1 MSLDRAL
8 RALARFVFA
17 HRRAIVAVTA
27 VGIVAAGVFGVQ
39 VTKRTSQGGFDA
51 PTEQSIRAAT
61 VLQRD
66 LHAGQPNIILLV
78 TARQGS
84 VDSPS
89 VAAAGRALTAR
100 LAAEPHV
107 ANVVSYWSLGSA
119 PVLRTANHDEALIVG
134 RIVGNEDQTVRRE
147 PGVMAGLGQIPSAV
161 DVRAGGFGPA
171 FQEVN
176 SVVEHDLVRAEMVAI
191 PLTVILLLFVF
202 GSAIAALMPL
212 TIGGVAVVGTLA
224 VLRLLTGLTPVSVFA
239 VNLTTALGLGL
250 AIDYSLFVVSR
261 FREELAAGREVQPAL
276 EATLATAGRTV
287 AGSALTVA
295 VALSA
300 LLVFPLMFLQSFAYA
315 GIAVS
320 LLAGLA
326 ALVVLPAIL
335 GLLGQRVNAMV
346 VWRRSVH
353 PPAVG
358 FWSRTAAVVMRRPVV
373 VIVVVVGALALL
385 GSPFLGL
392 KLGYLDYRV
401 LPPSNHVRQTN
412 DLLTKEFGSGQGG
425 ALAVVA
431 PGVAPSQ
438 QDQVAAYGKQLSL
451 LAGVARVDSESGVF
465 VRGLEVPMAAGYL
478 TQFRSD
484 HGTWL
489 SVVPSVDP
497 LSPAGQHLVTEIRAG
512 PKPFPVLVGGFPAQ
526 FVDSNA
532 VITSRLPLALG
543 LMAAIS
549 FLLLLFLFRSL
560 LIPIK
565 ALALNV
571 LSLSATFGAMVWI
584 FQQGHLSGLLGF
596 TATGSLTA
604 TMPILMFCVAFGLSM
619 DYEVFLIS
627 RIKER
632 HDDRF
637 DTRDAVA
644 TGLQQTGRIVTA
656 AALLMSV
663 VFLSLVSS
671 GISFMKLFG
680 VGLTLAVLM
689 DAFVIR
695 GLLVPAVMRLAGRAN
710 WWAPRF
716 MRSRSS
722 GGPDPAIDGRRTSP
736 DPAPPPG
743 APEPVLAAP
752 VLAALERSRP

>member
-1 MSLDRAL
+1 MNLDRAL

-27 VGIVAAGVFGVQ
+27 VGIVAAGVFGAQ

-51 PTEQSIRAAT
+51 STEQSIRAAS
-61 VLQRD
+61 VLQSD
-66 LHAGQPNIILLV
+66 LHAGQPNLILLV
-78 TARQGS
+78 TARHGS
-84 VDSPS
+84 VDSS
-89 VAAAGRALTAR
+89 AVAAAGRALTAR
-100 LAAEPHV
+100 LAAEPHM
-107 ANVVSYWSLGSA
+107 ANVMSYWSLGA
-119 PVLRTANHDEALIVG
+119 VPVLRTADGDQALIVG
-134 RIVGNEDQTVRRE
+134 RIVGNQDEIVRRE
-147 PGVMAGLGQIPSAV
+147 PAIIAGLGQVSNTMTV
-161 DVRAGGFGPA
+161 QAGGFGPA

-176 SVVEHDLVRAEMVAI
+176 SVVEHDLIRAEMIAI
-191 PLTVILLLFVF
+191 PLTIILLLFVF

-212 TIGGVAVVGTLA
+212 TIGGVAIVGTLA
-224 VLRLLTGLTPVSVFA
+224 VLRLLTGFTPVSVFA

-261 FREELAAGREVQPAL
+261 FREELAEGRGVEAAL
-276 EATLATAGRTV
+276 ETTLATAGRTV

-295 VALSA
+295 AALSA

-326 ALVVLPAIL
+326 ALIVLPAIL
-335 GLLGQRVNAMV
+335 GLLGHRVNKYT
-346 VWRRSVH
+346 VWRRSVR

-358 FWSRTAAVVMRRPVV
+358 FWSRTAALVMRRPVV
-373 VIVVVVGALALL
+373 VIVLVVGCLAVL

-412 DLLTKEFGSGQGG
+412 DLLTTEFGSGQGG

-431 PGVAPSQ
+431 PGVGSSQ
-438 QDQVAAYGKQLSL
+438 QGEVSAYGKRLSL
-451 LAGVARVDSESGVF
+451 LAGVARVDTETGVF
-465 VRGLEVPMAAGYL
+465 VHGVQVPMAAGYL
-478 TQFRSD
+478 SQFHSE

-497 LSPAGQHLVTEIRAG
+497 LSPAGEHLVTEIRAG
-512 PKPFPVLVGGFPAQ
+512 PKPFPVLVGGLPAQ

-532 VITSRLPLALG
+532 VIASRLPLALG
-543 LMAAIS
+543 LIAAIT
-549 FLLLLFLFRSL
+549 FFLLLFLFRSL

-565 ALALNV
+565 ALILNV

-584 FQQGHLSGLLGF
+584 FQQGHLSGLLDF

-619 DYEVFLIS
+619 DYEVMLIS

-632 HDDRF
+632 HDQGH

-644 TGLQQTGRIVTA
+644 TGLQQSGRIITA
-656 AALLMSV
+656 AALIMSV
-663 VFLSLVSS
+663 VLLALVSS

-695 GLLVPAVMRLAGRAN
+695 GLLVPAFMRLAGRAN

-716 MRSRSS
+716 MRGRGPGLPRSS
-722 GGPDPAIDGRRTSP
+722 PDDGR
-736 DPAPPPG
+736 APPHHVPRPRP
-743 APEPVLAAP
+743 AVLVP
-752 VLAALERSRP
+752 DRSSS

>member
-17 HRRAIVAVTA
+17 HRRAIVVVTG
-27 VGIVAAGVFGVQ
+27 VGIVAAGIFGAQ
-39 VTKRTSQGGFDA
+39 VTKKTSQGGFDA
-51 PTEQSIRAAT
+51 STEQSIRAAT
-61 VLQRD
+61 VLQND
-66 LHAGQPNIILLV
+66 LHGGQPNLILLV
-78 TARQGS
+78 TAHDGS

-100 LAAEPHV
+100 LAAEPNM
-107 ANVVSYWSLGSA
+107 ANVMSYWSLGSV
-119 PVLRTANHDEALIVG
+119 PVLRSAHGSQALILG
-134 RIVGNEDQTVRRE
+134 RIVGNQDQIVRRE
-147 PGVMAGLGQIPSAV
+147 PAVIAGLGYVPSAV
-161 DVRAGGFGPA
+161 AIRAGGFGPA

-176 SVVEHDLVRAEMVAI
+176 SVVERDLVRAELVAI
-191 PLTVILLLFVF
+191 PLTAVLLLFVF

-212 TIGGVAVVGTLA
+212 TIGGVAVVGTLF
-224 VLRLLTGLTPVSVFA
+224 VLRLLTGFTPVSVFA

-261 FREELAAGREVQPAL
+261 FREELAAGREADAAL
-276 EATLATAGRTV
+276 EATLASAGRTV

-295 VALSA
+295 AALSV

-315 GIAVS
+315 GVAVS

-335 GLLGQRVNAMV
+335 GLLGHRVNALV

-358 FWSRTAAVVMRRPVV
+358 SRTAALVMRRPVV
-373 VIVVVVGALALL
+373 VIVVVVGALAVL

-401 LPPSNHVRQTN
+401 LPPSNHVRQTT
-412 DLLTKEFGSGQGG
+412 DVLTKEFGSSQGA

-431 PGVAPSQ
+431 PGVRPSQ
-438 QDQVAAYGKQLSL
+438 QDTVAQYGKRLSL
-451 LAGVARVDSESGVF
+451 LSGVARVDTESGVF
-465 VRGLEVPMAAGYL
+465 VHGGQVPIAAGYVS
-478 TQFRSD
+478 QFRSD

-497 LSPAGQHLVTEIRAG
+497 LSPAGEHLVTEIRAG
-512 PKPFPVLVGGFPAQ
+512 PKPFPVLVGGLPAQ

-543 LMAAIS
+543 LIAAIS

-560 LIPIK
+560 LIPLK
-565 ALALNV
+565 ALVLNV

-584 FQQGHLSGLLGF
+584 FQQGHLSGLLDF

-632 HDDRF
+632 HDQGY

-663 VFLSLVSS
+663 VLLALVSS

-695 GLLVPAVMRLAGRAN
+695 GLLVPAFMRLAGPAN
-710 WWAPRF
+710 WWMPRF
-716 MRSRSS
+716 GQFHARRRPNPS
-722 GGPDPAIDGRRTSP
+722 IDDRRTTP
-736 DPAPPPG
+736 GREPRPKPPQ
-743 APEPVLAAP
+743 PVLVGP
-752 VLAALERSRP
+752 ERTRS

>member
-17 HRRAIVAVTA
+17 HRRAIVGVTA
-27 VGIVAAGVFGVQ
+27 LAVVGAGVFGAQ
-39 VTKRTSQGGFDA
+39 VTQRTSQGGFDA
-51 PTEQSIRAAT
+51 STEQSIQAAT
-61 VLQRD
+61 VLQDD
-66 LHAGQPNIILLV
+66 LHAGQPNLVLLV
-78 TARQGS
+78 TAPRGS
-84 VDSPS
+84 VDSPG
-89 VAAAGRALTAR
+89 VAAVGRALTAR
-100 LAAEPHV
+100 LAAEPDM
-107 ANVVSYWSLGSA
+107 ANVMSYWSLDSV
-119 PVLRTANHDEALIVG
+119 PVLRTADRSQALIVG
-134 RIVGNEDQTVRRE
+134 RIVGNQDQIVRRE
-147 PGVMAGLGQIPSAV
+147 PAVVAGLGHIPNTIS
-161 DVRAGGFGPA
+161 VRAGGFGPA
-171 FQEVN
+171 FQAVN
-176 SVVEHDLVRAEMVAI
+176 TVVEHDLVRAELIAI
-191 PLTVILLLFVF
+191 PITAVLLLFVF

-212 TIGGVAVVGTLA
+212 TIAGVAVVGTLA
-224 VLRLLTGLTPVSVFA
+224 VLRLLTSFTPVSVFA

-261 FREELAAGREVQPAL
+261 FREELAAGHGVEPAL
-276 EATLATAGRTV
+276 ETTLATAGRTV

-295 VALSA
+295 AALSA
-300 LLVFPLMFLQSFAYA
+300 LLVFPLMFLKSFAYA

-326 ALVVLPAIL
+326 ATIVLPAIL
-335 GLLGQRVNAMV
+335 GLLGHRVNAV
-346 VWRRSVH
+346 TVWRRSIH
-353 PPAVG
+353 PPAIG
-358 FWSRTAAVVMRRPVV
+358 FWSRTAGMVMRRPVV
-373 VIVVVVGALALL
+373 VIVVVVGALAVLA
-385 GSPFLGL
+385 SPFLGL

-401 LPPSNHVRQTN
+401 LPPSNPVRQTN
-412 DLLTKEFGSGQGG
+412 DLLTAEFGTGQSG

-431 PGVAPSQ
+431 PGVKPSQ
-438 QDQVAAYGKQLSL
+438 QAEVVAYGRRLSRL
-451 LAGVARVDSESGVF
+451 SGVARVDTEGGIFVHGV
-465 VRGLEVPMAAGYL
+465 GVPIAGAYL
-478 TQFRSD
+478 SQFRSD

-497 LSPAGQHLVTEIRAG
+497 LSAAGEHLVQDVRAG
-512 PKPFPVLVGGFPAQ
+512 PAPFPILVGGTPAQ
-526 FVDSNA
+526 FVDSTA

-543 LMAAIS
+543 LIAAVS
-549 FLLLLFLFRSL
+549 FLLLLILFRSL

-565 ALALNV
+565 ALVLNV

-584 FQQGHLSGLLGF
+584 FQQGHLSHLLDF

-632 HDDRF
+632 HDRGYDN
-637 DTRDAVA
+637 RDAVA

-663 VFLSLVSS
+663 VFLGVVTS

-695 GLLVPAVMRLAGRAN
+695 GLLVPAFMRLAGRAN

-716 MRSRSS
+716 IRGDDPRLPGATAGDREAPPPRTPQPVPALLVPDGSRSS
-722 GGPDPAIDGRRTSP
+722 LQDDR
-736 DPAPPPG
+736 
-743 APEPVLAAP
+743 VQ
-752 VLAALERSRP
+752 